1 MMAVNNYHRD
11 YAGVHENTSEA
22 YQHHQSSKSFTSKT
36 EMDVQSVIKYIE
48 EKGSPFSKSCPTS
61 LQNFVTKV
69 VMTEDIRR
77 SLLNATEM
85 GKDKYID
92 FRQKRICEKTVKLS
106 EIIHRSNLKK
116 HEVHKHKTKE
126 DYQICHKRT

>member
-1 MMAVNNYHRD
+1 
-11 YAGVHENTSEA
+11 
-22 YQHHQSSKSFTSKT
+22 
-36 EMDVQSVIKYIE
+36 MDVQSVIKYIE
-48 EKGSPFSKSCPTS
+48 EKGSPFSKSCPAS

-77 SLLNATEM
+77 SHLNATEM

-106 EIIHRSNLKK
+106 ETIHRSNLKNMK
-116 HEVHKHKTKE
+116 SINIKPKKTTKSAIRE
-126 DYQICHKRT
+126 HNITEKAIDVA